1 LPSGPLICIID
12 DDLSVR
18 KALVELIISLGY
30 RCSGYESAEAVLSSG
45 EVDCA
50 ACIVTDIRM
59 PGIDGFALK
68 RVLDSRGCTA
78 GVIMMTARVEGH
90 LERRALEAG
99 AVCFL
104 RKPLRADALAKCLV
118 LAIKAE

>member
-18 KALVELIISLGY
+18 KALVGLITSLGY
-30 RCSGYESAEAVLSSG
+30 RCSGYESAEAVLSSD

-50 ACIVTDIRM
+50 ACIVTDIHM
-59 PGIDGFALK
+59 PGLDGFGLK
-68 RVLDSRGCTA
+68 RVLDFRGCTA

-104 RKPLRADALAKCLV
+104 RKPLRADALAKCLA
-118 LAIKAE
+118 LAIKTE